1 MDVLYVGGL
10 IVFTALTIGLIK
22 GCEVLRRRAV
32 GGRP

>member
-10 IVFTALTIGLIK
+10 VLFTALTYGLIK

>member
-1 MDVLYVGGL
+1 MDVLYVGGI

-22 GCEVLRRRAV
+22 GCEVLRRRAT